1 MLTVGPTP
9 VATVKPLVSTITPVS
24 TSTPTAT
31 SPPTDRPSSKLSI
44 TTIFNSSLIS

>member
-9 VATVKPLVSTITPVS
+9 VATVKLPVSTITPVS
-24 TSTPTAT
+24 ATPTAT